1 MDEKYKIEAQEEKK
15 ITKSSDSSDKSDKND
30 TYNMGS
36 TMPNFNDTIVAV
48 SKNNPKNKMIKSK
61 IKQSKANRSPDK

>member
-15 ITKSSDSSDKSDKND
+15 ITKSSDSSDKND